1 VVPARRR
8 QGVGYRIVEL
18 LLMNASSRSVR
29 RAFLLTTDA
38 QAYFGGLGFAPD
50 DRKHAHK
57 HAPSAILATRQ
68 AARLCPASA
77 VLDGRKR

>member
-8 QGVGYRIVEL
+8 QGVGRRIVEL

-38 QAYFGGLGFAPD
+38 QAYFEGLGFALD
-50 DRKHAHK
+50 DRK